1 MAESV
6 KVSFHFFN
14 EVLDEDYVESLWAT
28 VVDEKKGWYRLSN
41 VPFFVT
47 GYAFDDIVYAVE
59 ENDSL
64 VVQALV
70 EESGNSTIQLIF
82 FEGADKNN
90 IQQKLEALGC
100 GWEGSHLPNYISID
114 VPVEV
119 SYASVHHYLETVAG
133 NGDADYRE
141 ACLAH
146 TL

>member
-1 MAESV
+1 MDEDV
-6 KVSFHFFN
+6 KVLFYFFN
-14 EVLDEDYVESLWAT
+14 DVLDEDYVESLWAT
-28 VVDEKKGWYRLSN
+28 IVDDKKGWYRLSN

-47 GYAFDDIVYAVE
+47 GYALNDIVYAVE

-70 EESGNSTIQLIF
+70 KESGNSTIQLIF
-82 FEGADKNN
+82 FKGADKNN
-90 IQQKLEALGC
+90 IQQELESLGC
-100 GWEGSHLPNYISID
+100 GWEGSHLPDYISID

-119 SYASVHHYLETVAG
+119 SYASVHQYLEKVAG
-133 NGDADYRE
+133 DGDADYRE